1 MKYDLHTHSRY
12 SSDGFL
18 DPKKMVKTALKK
30 GLSGIA
36 ITDHNTIKGGLKA
49 KKYETKDFQ
58 VIVGS
63 EITTERGEVIGLFL
77 SEEIRSET
85 FIDIVNEIRAQ
96 NGVVVI
102 PHPFD
107 GVRSTA
113 VHPDKKDI
121 KFIDHLEVFNSRC
134 ILHSYNE
141 EAAKFAS
148 AHGLKTIAG
157 SDCHFLNELGK
168 AGIITGP
175 DDILEAVLKGDFEIF
190 GEKSWPVNLGLTWL
204 LKIWRRQVF

>member
-1 MKYDLHTHSRY
+1 MKYDLHTHSKY

-18 DPKKMVKTALKK
+18 DLEKMVKAALKK

-49 KKYETKDFQ
+49 KKYETNEFR

-77 SEEIRSET
+77 SEDIRSKT
-85 FIDIVNEIRAQ
+85 FIDIVDDIRAQ

-113 VHPDKKDI
+113 VHPDENDI

-134 ILHSYNE
+134 ILQKYNDK
-141 EAAKFAS
+141 AAKFAS

-157 SDCHFLNELGK
+157 SDSHFLNELGK
-168 AGIITGP
+168 AGIITRS
-175 DDILEAVLKGDFEIF
+175 DDIQEAVLKGDFEIF
-190 GEKSWPVNLGLTWL
+190 GEKSWPINLGLTWL

>member
-1 MKYDLHTHSRY
+1 MKYDLHTHSKY

-18 DPKKMVKTALKK
+18 DPEKMVKIAIKK

-49 KKYETKDFQ
+49 KKYETDEFR

-77 SEEIRSET
+77 SEDIRSEA
-85 FIDIVNEIRAQ
+85 FVDIVEEIRAQ
-96 NGVVVI
+96 NGVVII

-107 GVRSTA
+107 GIRSTA
-113 VHPDKKDI
+113 VHPDEGDI

-134 ILHSYNE
+134 ILHRYNE
-141 EAAKFAS
+141 KAAKFAS
-148 AHGLKTIAG
+148 DHDLKNIAG
-157 SDCHFLNELGK
+157 SDCHFMNELGK
-168 AGIITGP
+168 AGIITRS
-175 DDILEAVLKGDFEIF
+175 DDILEAVLKGDLEIF
-190 GEKSWPVNLGLTWL
+190 GEKSWPINLGLTWI
-204 LKIWRRQVF
+204 LKLWRRQVF